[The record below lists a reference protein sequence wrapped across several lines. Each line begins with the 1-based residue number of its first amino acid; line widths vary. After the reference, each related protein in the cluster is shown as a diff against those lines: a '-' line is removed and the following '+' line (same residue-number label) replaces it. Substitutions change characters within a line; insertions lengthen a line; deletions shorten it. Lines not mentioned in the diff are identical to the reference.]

1 MLGDGSNNWNALLE
15 KLKDDSATDVD
26 QYDGTLAA
34 DYDDKVTPDVTPE
47 GNAFKDLFQN
57 QLHLDFNKHFATHAV
72 SEKDNGVVAYV
83 NMFNTN
89 EGTLV
94 NEYNYKKLDGKKSMP
109 FSEVVFQCYK
119 KECDEIQ
126 ELKNFQFAG
135 VTNVANPEY
144 LDVISDIYKKNKLP
158 LYGPSADAWIQW
170 TYEEKKDDFLAFLGT
185 PKISYILRMLADHSN
200 AFGKRIPTEVR
211 TNKWRNTIY
220 VIIDEYKK

>member
-1 MLGDGSNNWNALLE
+1 MPHARLQ
-15 KLKDDSATDVD
+15 ATDVD
-26 QYDGTLAA
+26 QYDGTLAT
-34 DYDDKVTPDVTPE
+34 DYDEKVTPDVTPE

-57 QLHLDFNKHFATHAV
+57 QLHFDFNKHFTTHVV
-72 SEKDNGVVAYV
+72 SERDNGVVAYV

-94 NEYNYKKLDGKKSMP
+94 NDCL
-109 FSEVVFQCYK
+109 QCYK

-135 VTNVANPEY
+135 VTNIANQEH
-144 LDVISDIYKKNKLP
+144 LGVIEDLYKRNNLP
-158 LYGPSADAWIQW
+158 LYGPRTDKWIQW
-170 TYEEKKDDFLAFLGT
+170 TYEEKRDDFLAFLGT

-200 AFGKRIPTEVR
+200 AFDKRIPTEVR